1 MSHAEDGED
10 EIDEGEDAVQ
20 PQETVPGGG
29 EAEISSRCSTGTS
42 LVLSTSPVATPATQ
56 PGLPEP
62 AARAGHQAAHP
73 GCGQCTQTHGLPG
86 MPCCSHSP
94 LPITGRCSLTRE
106 PRTVSG
112 CWRWLSGRSAWGCVL
127 QGKRTCR
134 RLREASAQR
143 ISVLAGQTVPVAPL
157 RPSPPTSQDPSKP
170 AAFSSAPQLMEGSF
184 CSLSLCH
191 TPEPPQD
198 WGAPTQE
205 VPREVDGQD
214 DGHGQH
220 ADQHQQDQEVPL
232 EGEVGGGV
240 DPTLALN
247 LLIPRGEG
255 RG

>member
-10 EIDEGEDAVQ
+10 EIDEGKDAVQ

-42 LVLSTSPVATPATQ
+42 LALSTSPVATPATQ

-62 AARAGHQAAHP
+62 AARAADHAAHP

-112 CWRWLSGRSAWGCVL
+112 CWRWLSGRSVWGCVL

-134 RLREASAQR
+134 LREAVHNASQ
-143 ISVLAGQTVPVAPL
+143 SLQGKQCLWPL
-157 RPSPPTSQDPSKP
+157 FTPLLPPPRTPASLLPSP
-170 AAFSSAPQLMEGSF
+170 
-184 CSLSLCH
+184 
-191 TPEPPQD
+191 
-198 WGAPTQE
+198 
-205 VPREVDGQD
+205 
-214 DGHGQH
+214 
-220 ADQHQQDQEVPL
+220 
-232 EGEVGGGV
+232 
-240 DPTLALN
+240 
-247 LLIPRGEG
+247 LLHN
-255 RG
+255 